1 MQNVILKKEI
11 LVKEREFIMKKRLLT
26 VLLVAS
32 MCLCLTAC
40 GGSSDDK
47 KDDKKTEEADAK
59 KDDKKDDKK
68 DEKKDEE
75 PDDGIINFDGKD
87 YNVTYSRHEVGTD
100 YEGNPCLF
108 YYYNYTN
115 NEDKASSV
123 MTAATIKAFQNG
135 VECDSAYV
143 TEENEAI
150 TNYMKEIQPGTTLEI
165 CQTFKLSDTS
175 EVTIEASDFISLD
188 DKKDTQIIALQ

>member
-1 MQNVILKKEI
+1 MLYLKKEI

-40 GGSSDDK
+40 GGSS
-47 KDDKKTEEADAK
+47 
-59 KDDKKDDKK
+59 DDKKDDKK

>member
-1 MQNVILKKEI
+1 
-11 LVKEREFIMKKRLLT
+11 MKKRLLT
-26 VLLVAS
+26 ALLIAS
-32 MCLCLTAC
+32 MCLSLTAC
-40 GGSSDDK
+40 GGSSDSSDDK
-47 KDDKKTEEADAK
+47 KDDKKTEKADADK

-68 DEKKDEE
+68 EEE

-87 YNVTYSRHEVGTD
+87 YNVTYSRHEAGTD

-115 NEDKASSV
+115 NKDKASSV

-188 DKKDTQIIALQ
+188 DKKDTQIITLQ

>member
-1 MQNVILKKEI
+1 MIDFSTDTFA
-11 LVKEREFIMKKRLLT
+11 VKLT
-26 VLLVAS
+26 S
-32 MCLCLTAC
+32 YET
-40 GGSSDDK
+40 S
-47 KDDKKTEEADAK
+47 
-59 KDDKKDDKK
+59 
-68 DEKKDEE
+68 
-75 PDDGIINFDGKD
+75 
-87 YNVTYSRHEVGTD
+87 TD

>member
-1 MQNVILKKEI
+1 MLYLKKEI

-59 KDDKKDDKK
+59 KDDKKD
-68 DEKKDEE
+68 EKKDEE
-75 PDDGIINFDGKD
+75 PDDGIINFDGKN

>member
-1 MQNVILKKEI
+1 M
-11 LVKEREFIMKKRLLT
+11 
-26 VLLVAS
+26 
-32 MCLCLTAC
+32 
-40 GGSSDDK
+40 
-47 KDDKKTEEADAK
+47 
-59 KDDKKDDKK
+59 
-68 DEKKDEE
+68 
-75 PDDGIINFDGKD
+75 
-87 YNVTYSRHEVGTD
+87 TYSRHEVGTD